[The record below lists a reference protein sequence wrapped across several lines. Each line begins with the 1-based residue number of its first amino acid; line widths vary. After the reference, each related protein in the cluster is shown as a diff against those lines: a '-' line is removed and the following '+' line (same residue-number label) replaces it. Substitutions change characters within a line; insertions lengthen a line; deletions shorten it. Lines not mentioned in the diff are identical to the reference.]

1 MGDKSIS
8 QQVDHILTGLFGN
21 ERVVVMNGRVLA
33 SESEM
38 NEWFADSE
46 SRAVY
51 LINQTGNVHVNRW
64 NGAAREG
71 QHSVAYSTVEGG
83 VEIFLNLVRGAID
96 ETSTGRSAA
105 DGTEDAGGA
114 DTARDSTN
122 A

>member
-21 ERVVVMNGRVLA
+21 NRVVVMNGRVLA
-33 SESEM
+33 SEDEM
-38 NEWFADSE
+38 AEWFDGREA
-46 SRAVY
+46 RAIY
-51 LINQTGNVHVNRW
+51 LINLSGHVQVTEW
-64 NGAAREG
+64 DGAVRGG
-71 QHSVAYSTVEGG
+71 QRSAAYSTVEGG
-83 VEIFLNLVRGAID
+83 VEIFLNLVRRAID

-114 DTARDSTN
+114 DTARDSTD